1 MQDKVS
7 GEAHYIEDLIKK
19 NESKNE
25 DQSLTVELSLL
36 ASE

>member
-1 MQDKVS
+1 VEGNSNEQMQDKVS

-25 DQSLTVELSLL
+25 D
-36 ASE
+36 